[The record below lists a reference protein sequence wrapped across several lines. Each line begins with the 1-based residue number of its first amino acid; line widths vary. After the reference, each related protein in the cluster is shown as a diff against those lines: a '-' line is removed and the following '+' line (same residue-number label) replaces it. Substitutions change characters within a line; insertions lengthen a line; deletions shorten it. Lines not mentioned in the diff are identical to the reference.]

1 MTRLPT
7 KQLAPKKRD
16 AKSRPRLTE
25 RKVIEVLIRQKA
37 VIPCGIC
44 RLAFVLADVQW
55 IERDHEIC
63 EHGMHESDVAEQWG
77 LLERQ
82 RYVHGRLDP
91 RHRCH
96 KDKTARDRKVK
107 AKVDR
112 IRGVTG
118 KRRGAAMVGT
128 KASGWKKPMNGK
140 AVRRVKA

>member
-1 MTRLPT
+1 MKTR
-7 KQLAPKKRD
+7 QIAPKKRD
-16 AKSRPRLTE
+16 AKPRPRLTE
-25 RKVIEVLIRQKA
+25 RKVIEVLIRQRA

-44 RLAFVLADVQW
+44 RLAFVLADVEW
-55 IERDHEIC
+55 IERDHEIS
-63 EHGMHESDVAEQWG
+63 EKGMHEDDVPEKWG
-77 LLERQ
+77 LLEMQ

-118 KRRGAAMVGT
+118 KRRGAAMAGT
-128 KASGWKKPMNGK
+128 KASGWKKTMRGQ
-140 AVRRVKA
+140 AVRREAR